1 VNAKELREAAEKSR
15 AWYVTPNLEDA
26 HRNIPDHVFYT
37 GYHLATYIL
46 ATVRD
51 DDDELITPLW
61 LSQWGECL
69 VDCRK
74 IGILCIDLYDGNW
87 SVIGEFGEVYI
98 KPQEKRGQFR
108 SLCRGLGIELK
119 EGGQ

>member
-1 VNAKELREAAEKSR
+1 MNAKELREAAIEITNHGNEL
-15 AWYVTPNLEDA
+15 ALMA
-26 HRNIPDHVFYT
+26 DH
-37 GYHLATYIL
+37 IL

-51 DDDELITPLW
+51 DDDEPITPLW

-119 EGGQ
+119 EGGK